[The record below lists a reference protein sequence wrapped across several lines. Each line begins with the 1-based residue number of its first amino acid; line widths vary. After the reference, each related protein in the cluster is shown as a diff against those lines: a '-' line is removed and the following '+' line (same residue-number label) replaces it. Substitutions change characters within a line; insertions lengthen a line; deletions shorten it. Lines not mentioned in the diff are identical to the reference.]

1 MNICGIPPSLKES
14 NLHIPRGM
22 PVLKMKNLD
31 VGGNEERTGQER
43 RLARGGSVTGKAEE
57 RRGNQW
63 LAGDGGTSLGCDRDL
78 GQGVGVG

>member
-31 VGGNEERTGQER
+31 VGGGMKRENWAGEEIGKGGISHRESRGEKR
-43 RLARGGSVTGKAEE
+43 KSVVGSRGGHIS
-57 RRGNQW
+57 RM
-63 LAGDGGTSLGCDRDL
+63 
-78 GQGVGVG
+78 